1 MIDNFLSN
9 LFNSAGEYVDDAISS
24 FGSSSLFDDTL
35 RDFKVN
41 YEEVTDEAEIDKLNK
56 VVKDISED
64 IGGSKIQ
71 GIQSGLGIET
81 DETLPSVLQKEHG
94 VILKEGKYY
103 KEQPAQAPAAPV
115 EKQGAITGVQQ
126 GISPGPQAPGRRI
139 SYRDVSTSP
148 YTTPSYLTNSQV
160 YNQAVGKLIAGLL
173 NQQTRN
179 PSITT
184 LI

>member
-41 YEEVTDEAEIDKLNK
+41 YEEVTDEAEIEKISKDLSNFQSGFGLGTDSPESYDAFKDETGII
-56 VVKDISED
+56 VKD
-64 IGGSKIQ
+64 
-71 GIQSGLGIET
+71 
-81 DETLPSVLQKEHG
+81 
-94 VILKEGKYY
+94 GKYY
-103 KEQPAQAPAAPV
+103 KEKPAQAPAAPV
-115 EKQGAITGVQQ
+115 EKQGAITGVQP

>member
-41 YEEVTDEAEIDKLNK
+41 YEEVTDEAEIEKISKDLSNFQSGFGLGTDSPESYDAFKDETGII
-56 VVKDISED
+56 VKD
-64 IGGSKIQ
+64 
-71 GIQSGLGIET
+71 
-81 DETLPSVLQKEHG
+81 
-94 VILKEGKYY
+94 GKYY
-103 KEQPAQAPAAPV
+103 KEKPAQAPAAPV

>member
-41 YEEVTDEAEIDKLNK
+41 YEEVTDEAEIEKISKDLSNFQSGFGLGTDSPESYDAFKDETGII
-56 VVKDISED
+56 VKD
-64 IGGSKIQ
+64 
-71 GIQSGLGIET
+71 
-81 DETLPSVLQKEHG
+81 
-94 VILKEGKYY
+94 GKYY
-103 KEQPAQAPAAPV
+103 KEKPAQAPAAPV

-126 GISPGPQAPGRRI
+126 GIPPGPQAPGRRI